1 MRSSSPQMS
10 AAQPRRETRH
20 FDPKS
25 ALPVIRG
32 FARLHDFVALIDPDG
47 NVAWMSDALASTCGG
62 LRSYLGKP
70 WLETFARPVRGEH
83 LAQALATVGKVSNEP
98 VTLHNH
104 GGDPIEATVSAA
116 RIGPED
122 EAGFVVAIFR
132 ADSDTAQRELRHT
145 LGYMAA
151 VLDSAPEGV
160 VVVDRSSFITYANP
174 AITEMT
180 GWPVEELIDKPLVLF
195 LAQNDDIGAATRKL
209 LAPEVDRD
217 GADIDVRRRD
227 GSPFQVN
234 VTVKPLSLNDGSAMG
249 VVAYVRDVTVLRAA
263 QLELERKNA
272 ELEHYVNAVSHD
284 LRSPLVALLGFSRLL
299 REDFGHELGDK
310 GQHFLHRIEEAG
322 RTMEALLHDLLE
334 LSRIGKTD
342 AHRLPVDPQAVLLQL
357 EAELKPRL
365 EAAGISLQVARDLP
379 ILHCDRTQLY
389 QILSNLVGNA
399 ITHMGPRPGAHIDV
413 EVTAIEG
420 HRRIS
425 VRDNGR
431 GITRSDHQRIFEV
444 FQNLGGKGTGI
455 GLAVVKRIAEA
466 HGGHAWVESEPGEGA
481 TFYATLANP

>member
-1 MRSSSPQMS
+1 MS
-10 AAQPRRETRH
+10 AAEPQRETRQ
-20 FDPKS
+20 FDPKA

-32 FARLHDFVALIDPDG
+32 FARLHDFVSLIDPDG
-47 NVAWMSDALASTCGG
+47 NVVWMSDALASTCGG
-62 LRSYLGKP
+62 LRSYVGKP
-70 WLETFARPVRGEH
+70 WLESFARPVRGER
-83 LAQALATVGKVSNEP
+83 LAQALATVGKISNEP
-98 VTLHNH
+98 VTLRNH
-104 GGDPIEATVSAA
+104 AGDPIEATVSAA

-132 ADSDTAQRELRHT
+132 TDSDHAQRELRHT

-174 AITEMT
+174 AIAEMT
-180 GWPVEELIDKPLVLF
+180 GWPIEELIDKPLVLF
-195 LAQNDDIGAATRKL
+195 LAQNHDIGGSTRRL
-209 LAPEVDRD
+209 LAPGVDRD
-217 GADIDVRRRD
+217 GVDIEVRRRD

-234 VTVKPLSLNDGSAMG
+234 VTAKPLALHDGSAMG

-299 REDFGHELGDK
+299 REDFGLELGDK

-342 AHRLPVDPQAVLLQL
+342 PHRLPVDPREVLRQL

-365 EAAGISLQVARDLP
+365 ETAGIALRVAEDLAVM
-379 ILHCDRTQLY
+379 HCDRTQLY
-389 QILSNLVGNA
+389 QVLSNLVGNA
-399 ITHMGPRPGAHIDV
+399 IAHMGPRPGARIDV

-431 GITRSDHQRIFEV
+431 GIARADQQRIFEV

-481 TFYATLANP
+481 TFNATLANP

>member
-1 MRSSSPQMS
+1 
-10 AAQPRRETRH
+10 
-20 FDPKS
+20 
-25 ALPVIRG
+25 
-32 FARLHDFVALIDPDG
+32 
-47 NVAWMSDALASTCGG
+47 
-62 LRSYLGKP
+62 
-70 WLETFARPVRGEH
+70 
-83 LAQALATVGKVSNEP
+83 
-98 VTLHNH
+98 
-104 GGDPIEATVSAA
+104 
-116 RIGPED
+116 
-122 EAGFVVAIFR
+122 
-132 ADSDTAQRELRHT
+132 
-145 LGYMAA
+145 
-151 VLDSAPEGV
+151 
-160 VVVDRSSFITYANP
+160 
-174 AITEMT
+174 
-180 GWPVEELIDKPLVLF
+180 
-195 LAQNDDIGAATRKL
+195 
-209 LAPEVDRD
+209 
-217 GADIDVRRRD
+217 VRRRD

-234 VTVKPLSLNDGSAMG
+234 VTAKPLALHDGSAMG

-299 REDFGHELGDK
+299 REDFGQELSNK

-342 AHRLPVDPQAVLLQL
+342 PLRLPVDPREVLRQL

-365 EAAGISLQVARDLP
+365 ETAGITLRVAEDLP
-379 ILHCDRTQLY
+379 VMHCDRTQLY
-389 QILSNLVGNA
+389 QVLSNLVGNA
-399 ITHMGPRPGAHIDV
+399 IAHMGPRPGAHIDV

-431 GITRSDHQRIFEV
+431 GIARADQQRIFEV

-481 TFYATLANP
+481 TFYASLANP